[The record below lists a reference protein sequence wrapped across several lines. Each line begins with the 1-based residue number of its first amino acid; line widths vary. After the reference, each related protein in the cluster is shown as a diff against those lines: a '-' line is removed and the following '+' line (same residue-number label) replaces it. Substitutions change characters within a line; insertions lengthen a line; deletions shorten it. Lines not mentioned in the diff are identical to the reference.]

1 MSQTQNKK
9 VMVRGFICALMG
21 GVCWGFSGACGQYLL
36 TDYQADSMWLTVV
49 RMVFAGIALMAWA
62 IISQR
67 DKLVGILQNK
77 KDLIDLIVFA
87 IVGLLFD
94 QYAYMV
100 AIEYTNAGTAT
111 VLQYLGPV
119 LIMAFVCLKA
129 LRLPRPREALAIVCA
144 LGGVFLLATGGSFEA
159 MQLSEEGLL
168 WGILAALGLAFYTV
182 LPVRIVPRWGS
193 VVVTGYGMLIGG
205 IALAIYCR
213 AWDYQ
218 ISLDMAGYLA
228 IASIVLIGTVAA
240 FTLYLQGVA
249 DVGVVKASMLACIE
263 PVSAAVFA
271 AVWLGTSFTF
281 TDIIGFVLIML
292 TVFILARK
300 D

>member
-1 MSQTQNKK
+1 
-9 VMVRGFICALMG
+9 
-21 GVCWGFSGACGQYLL
+21 
-36 TDYQADSMWLTVV
+36 
-49 RMVFAGIALMAWA
+49 
-62 IISQR
+62 
-67 DKLVGILQNK
+67 
-77 KDLIDLIVFA
+77 
-87 IVGLLFD
+87 
-94 QYAYMV
+94 
-100 AIEYTNAGTAT
+100 
-111 VLQYLGPV
+111 
-119 LIMAFVCLKA
+119 
-129 LRLPRPREALAIVCA
+129 
-144 LGGVFLLATGGSFEA
+144 
-159 MQLSEEGLL
+159 
-168 WGILAALGLAFYTV
+168 
-182 LPVRIVPRWGS
+182 
-193 VVVTGYGMLIGG
+193 MLIGG

-228 IASIVLIGTVAA
+228 IVLIGTVAA